1 MADIPINPVTR
12 RVEFTGNTGTG
23 PFAFTFNVLA
33 QADIAAYKNNTL
45 LALTSDYTVSLN
57 SNGTGSITLASALI
71 ATDELVIIGDLAL
84 SRTTDFVTAGDLLA
98 SSLNEQFDSNVVMSQ
113 QLDERFDRTIRSQPG
128 DINKNLYLPLVS
140 SRASQLLSFDSSGNI
155 TTTSLS
161 NVPDIGTVNLTVSGV
176 ASFADGSASAPSI
189 TNIGDTNTGMY
200 FGAADQINF
209 SIGGSEVISVASTGT
224 TISGLSISSG
234 DILLTDNS
242 ATALEI
248 KEGSNNYLTF
258 ITTNGSEKLS
268 FGSTANPTFEV
279 NGSFRQPL
287 IAATTSFFSQTY
299 SGATLSATNGAVNI
313 ESYSASKAGIVL
325 NGSGDQITF
334 TSPTLGFVGLV
345 QVVGAITTNTS
356 LNIASSTTVTGILD
370 EDDMSSNSDTK
381 LATQQSIKAYVD
393 AQVGTVD
400 TLAEVLG
407 NGNTTGGTNI
417 VVSAND
423 VISLDDGT
431 NALPSLTTTGDLNT
445 GIYFPAADEV
455 GVTTGGT
462 QRVKVDSTGVNVTGT
477 VTVGTLID
485 TPDIETSTV
494 SARDGTTSFSIAD
507 STGTATFNNSL
518 TISRNSG
525 TGVLPTLDIICTDN
539 TAIQNQILGALD
551 FQTSDTNEAG
561 TLASIQ
567 ARKTNSTSASTNLA
581 ALELYTGR
589 PGDLIKAVT
598 INADQ
603 TTSFAAAIDVTGTVT
618 ATGTSVFAS
627 LDISGDIDVD
637 GTTNLDATNIV
648 GALDVTGTIT
658 SDGLTVKNPN
668 VSGEQVIFKIE
679 NAANTGTI
687 GQITY
692 NQTDDSMAISNES
705 TGILRF
711 DTTAKERMRISS
723 DGDISFYEDT
733 GTTAKLFW
741 DASEESLGIGTSSP
755 DRPVHLSSAGTR
767 NYFKAETT
775 GSANSSESGFEI
787 KTPSSNW
794 LINSLGG
801 TDALIFYDLGNTS
814 EAMRIDSSGDLTV
827 KGGRIFVNESD
838 NGNTAI
844 GLTRD
849 ADEGYVQ
856 VYSAGSITTSIRGNG
871 ASYFNGGNV
880 GIGTDSPT
888 NFTNGTVVEAAGGT
902 NTGAFLASSNNGTV
916 VAEVQGNNADS
927 LTYFGSRT
935 NHPVVFRQNGSERMR
950 IDSSGNVGIG
960 TSLPSA
966 PLHLVGS
973 ALVGVNDFG
982 AYDKDDANLLI
993 SNGNNGTS
1001 ILLHDGSGAY
1011 HSGLVKYDTNVMS
1024 LGLNNSNDTN
1034 SILTSKALNITSTG
1048 VGIGVTPQTD
1058 WTATITA
1065 LQIGPQSVFRA
1076 GATEYTD
1083 ATFMG
1088 TNVKQIS
1095 GTNKYIETGAATEY
1109 YQQGGVHFWNYAAS
1123 GTAGNTIS
1131 FSEAMR
1137 IDSNGNLIV
1146 GGTSDGAASSIT
1158 LQHDGDIRG
1167 VLASGAGGDSL
1178 ISAISGVSNGYQI
1191 TVDTSNNQTYKWYN
1205 GGTQSMTLDS
1215 SGNLL
1220 VGVSSSSANMAGIE
1234 LAGNG
1239 QLYASTSS
1247 SSGHF
1252 FNISHGS
1259 DGNIVSLRK
1268 DGATVGMIFSSG
1280 GIQIGIGDGD
1290 TALLFGDNI
1299 DAILPWSASSNAARD
1314 DAIDLGRS
1322 ATRFDDI
1329 YATNGTIQTSD
1340 RNEKQDIA
1348 ELTDAEQRVAVA
1360 AKGLLR
1366 KFRWKDAVAEK
1377 GNEARTHFGIIAQDL
1392 QAAFAAEGLN
1402 AGDYAMFIS
1411 STWTD
1416 EDTGEERTRMG
1427 VRYSELLAFI
1437 IAAI

>member
-209 SIGGSEVISVASTGT
+209 SVSGSEVISVASTGT

-455 GVTTGGT
+455 GITTGGT

-525 TGVLPTLDIICTDN
+525 TGVLPTLDIICTDD

-561 TLASIQ
+561 TLASIR

-658 SDGLTVKNPN
+658 SDGLTVDT
-668 VSGEQVIFKIE
+668 
-679 NAANTGTI
+679 NT
-687 GQITY
+687 
-692 NQTDDSMAISNES
+692 
-705 TGILRF
+705 LHV
-711 DTTAKERMRISS
+711 
-723 DGDISFYEDT
+723 
-733 GTTAKLFW
+733 
-741 DASEESLGIGTSSP
+741 DATNN
-755 DRPVHLSSAGTR
+755 R
-767 NYFKAETT
+767 
-775 GSANSSESGFEI
+775 
-787 KTPSSNW
+787 
-794 LINSLGG
+794 
-801 TDALIFYDLGNTS
+801 
-814 EAMRIDSSGDLTV
+814 
-827 KGGRIFVNESD
+827 
-838 NGNTAI
+838 
-844 GLTRD
+844 
-849 ADEGYVQ
+849 
-856 VYSAGSITTSIRGNG
+856 
-871 ASYFNGGNV
+871 V
-880 GIGTDSPT
+880 GIGTDSPSAT
-888 NFTNGTVVEAAGGT
+888 LDVSGAIRSTDRISGDGTEAAPAFRFTNDG
-902 NTGAFLASSNNGTV
+902 NTGMFPPSGGDVIGFST
-916 VAEVQGNNADS
+916 
-927 LTYFGSRT
+927 
-935 NHPVVFRQNGSERMR
+935 NGSERMR
-950 IDSSGNVGIG
+950 INSSGN
-960 TSLPSA
+960 
-966 PLHLVGS
+966 
-973 ALVGVNDFG
+973 
-982 AYDKDDANLLI
+982 
-993 SNGNNGTS
+993 
-1001 ILLHDGSGAY
+1001 
-1011 HSGLVKYDTNVMS
+1011 
-1024 LGLNNSNDTN
+1024 
-1034 SILTSKALNITSTG
+1034 

-1076 GATEYTD
+1076 GDTGFTD
-1083 ATFMG
+1083 ATVMA
-1088 TNVKQIS
+1088 TNVKQAS
-1095 GTNKYIETGAATEY
+1095 ATNKYIETGAATEY
-1109 YQQGGVHFWNYAAS
+1109 LQQGGAHFWNYAAS

-1137 IDSNGNLIV
+1137 IDS
-1146 GGTSDGAASSIT
+1146 
-1158 LQHDGDIRG
+1158 
-1167 VLASGAGGDSL
+1167 
-1178 ISAISGVSNGYQI
+1178 
-1191 TVDTSNNQTYKWYN
+1191 
-1205 GGTQSMTLDS
+1205 
-1215 SGNLL
+1215 SGN
-1220 VGVSSSSANMAGIE
+1220 V
-1234 LAGNG
+1234 
-1239 QLYASTSS
+1239 
-1247 SSGHF
+1247 
-1252 FNISHGS
+1252 
-1259 DGNIVSLRK
+1259 
-1268 DGATVGMIFSSG
+1268 
-1280 GIQIGIGDGD
+1280 GIG
-1290 TALLFGDNI
+1290 T
-1299 DAILPWSASSNAARD
+1299 
-1314 DAIDLGRS
+1314 
-1322 ATRFDDI
+1322 
-1329 YATNGTIQTSD
+1329 
-1340 RNEKQDIA
+1340 
-1348 ELTDAEQRVAVA
+1348 
-1360 AKGLLR
+1360 
-1366 KFRWKDAVAEK
+1366 
-1377 GNEARTHFGIIAQDL
+1377 
-1392 QAAFAAEGLN
+1392 
-1402 AGDYAMFIS
+1402 
-1411 STWTD
+1411 
-1416 EDTGEERTRMG
+1416 
-1427 VRYSELLAFI
+1427 
-1437 IAAI
+1437 